1 MKQVK
6 RFSYTPILG
15 WSMSRYNMFSICK
28 RKYFYHYYNKYDPE
42 LPVRLIRQLKD
53 LRSIPLVIGIAAHE
67 VIQALLT
74 RLGKTN
80 QDIDRAKFIDY
91 ALRTSE
97 HLTKTTAF
105 HEVFYREMEEV
116 TVEEVYPKVEL
127 CLENL
132 LDSDRYR
139 WLVEEAIKT
148 SDEWVIE
155 PGGYGETRM
164 DDMKVYFKVDF
175 LFPIGDLL
183 YILDWKTGKQ
193 DAERHRKQLV
203 GYSAWASYHFE
214 VEAEHVV
221 PTIAYLQPEY
231 QEVEEVFNEFDL
243 EHFAIQVRAETEEM
257 YEYCRDQEQ
266 NIPINKSDF
275 TRIDDPRICC
285 ICEFRGLCFPED
297 YPIAALA
304 EG

>member
-53 LRSIPLVIGIAAHE
+53 LSSKPLVIGIAAHE

-80 QDIDRAKFIDY
+80 KDIDRVKFIDY

-97 HLTKTTAF
+97 HLTKTAAF

-116 TVEEVYPKVEL
+116 TIEDIYPKVEL
-127 CLENL
+127 CLGNL

-164 DDMKVYFKVDF
+164 DDLKVYFKVDF
-175 LFPIGDLL
+175 LFPIGD
-183 YILDWKTGKQ
+183 
-193 DAERHRKQLV
+193 
-203 GYSAWASYHFE
+203 
-214 VEAEHVV
+214 
-221 PTIAYLQPEY
+221 
-231 QEVEEVFNEFDL
+231 
-243 EHFAIQVRAETEEM
+243 
-257 YEYCRDQEQ
+257 
-266 NIPINKSDF
+266 
-275 TRIDDPRICC
+275 
-285 ICEFRGLCFPED
+285 
-297 YPIAALA
+297 
-304 EG
+304 